1 MVMTKSLRALFVLAV
16 LAGIGAAPLA
26 LAQQPADPPPAQA
39 PAERF
44 TDEQLEAFAAAV
56 IEVQRIQHEYRPAVE
71 SEEDPEK
78 AAAIVMKAELAM
90 LEAVEEKGLDADSF
104 NAIAQA
110 ANADPKLRD
119 EVVRLIEKQQTE

>member
-26 LAQQPADPPPAQA
+26 LAQQPADPPPQA